1 MSWVMRRQL
10 VMVGL
15 VVLLTSVV
23 TVTASQSSAASQVDI
38 VILGG
43 PSAVSAAVEARL
55 QTCTTGSVSRVA
67 GSNRYETAATISAA
81 SFSSSDGAYIATGL
95 NFPDGLAGGPSAAL
109 GRQPVLLVNDAIPAA
124 TRTELARLG
133 VSRVTVL
140 GGPAAVPDGVV
151 ASLNAL
157 APTTRIAGS
166 DRYSTAAAIAQGAFP
181 SADTVYVATGMNFP
195 DALAGVPAAAD
206 DTAPI
211 LLVRQNS
218 IPASTAAQLNRLKPT
233 TIKILGGEAAVSAG
247 VAADLG
253 SYASNV
259 VRFAGPDR
267 YSTAVAIS
275 RHAFP
280 NSASKIYV
288 TTGLDYPDALAGGPA
303 AAVEDGPILLVKPGA
318 IPNAT
323 KAEIQRI
330 TGTTCA
336 PPTPDDTT
344 LGLQV
349 VADGFERP
357 VFFTTHGEHGF
368 VVDQPGRIWGFGR
381 TGGPKVVLDIRDR
394 VASGGER
401 GLLGLAFHPDY
412 GDLFYVN
419 YTRSGDGA
427 TVVSEFAISGDP
439 PIADPDSERV
449 ILVVPQPAP
458 NHNGGML
465 AFGPGGDLWIGMGD
479 GGSANDGFGNAQRG
493 DTLLGSMLRIRV
505 GPGLDPYAVV
515 GPHQFAA
522 PEIWA
527 IGLRNP
533 WRFSFDGDLIW
544 IADVGQNAV
553 EEVDR
558 ESTDD
563 LGLNFG
569 WPIYEGSECNTGP
582 CGTNSGF
589 AVPTYEYRHDEGCSI
604 TGGYVYRGSAIPQ
617 LDGHYFFSDWCSG
630 FIRSIGQDGV
640 VHDWTDGTGRVD
652 QVSSFGR
659 DDAGEVYVVSATGT
673 VYRIV
678 DTTG

>member
-10 VMVGL
+10 VTVGL

-43 PSAVSAAVEARL
+43 PSAVSATVEARL
-55 QTCTTGSVSRVA
+55 KTCTTGSVSRVA

-81 SFSSSDGAYIATGL
+81 SFSSSEGAYIATGL

-109 GRQPVLLVNDAIPAA
+109 DRQPVLLVNDAIPAA

-140 GGPAAVPDGVV
+140 GGPVAVPDGVV

-157 APTTRIAGS
+157 VPTTRIAGS

-181 SADTVYVATGMNFP
+181 SADTVYVATGVSFP
-195 DALAGVPAAAD
+195 DALAGVPAAAGD
-206 DTAPI
+206 AAPI

-218 IPASTAAQLNRLKPT
+218 IPASTAAQLIRLKPT

-247 VAADLG
+247 VAAGLG
-253 SYASNV
+253 NYASNV
-259 VRFAGPDR
+259 VRFAGSDR
-267 YSTAVAIS
+267 YTTAVAIS

-280 NSASKIYV
+280 NSASRIYIA
-288 TTGLDYPDALAGGPA
+288 TGLDYPDALAGGPA
-303 AAVEDGPILLVKPGA
+303 AAVDDGPILLVRPSA

-336 PPTPDDTT
+336 PPTLDDTT

-381 TGGPKVVLDIRDR
+381 TGDPEVVLDIRDR

-401 GLLGLAFHPDY
+401 GLLGLAFHPEY

-439 PIADPDSERV
+439 PIADLDSERV
-449 ILVVPQPAP
+449 ILVVSQPAP

-465 AFGPGGDLWIGMGD
+465 AFGPRGDLWIGMGD

-493 DTLLGSMLRIRV
+493 DTLLGSLLRIHV
-505 GPGLDPYAVV
+505 GPGLDPYGVV
-515 GPHQFAA
+515 EPHRYAA

-533 WRFSFDGDLIW
+533 WRFSFDEDLIW
-544 IADVGQNAV
+544 IADVGQDAV

-563 LGLNFG
+563 LGLNLG

-589 AVPTYEYRHDEGCSI
+589 AVPAYQYRHNEGCSI

-640 VHDWTDGTGRVD
+640 VHDWTDGTGPVD

-659 DDAGEVYVVSATGT
+659 DNAGEVYVVSATGT

>member
-1 MSWVMRRQL
+1 MRRQL

-43 PSAVSAAVEARL
+43 PGAVSATVEARL
-55 QTCTTGSVSRVA
+55 KTCTMGSVSRVA

-81 SFSSSDGAYIATGL
+81 SFSSSEGAYIATGL

-109 GRQPVLLVNDAIPAA
+109 DRQPVLLVNDAIPAA

-140 GGPAAVPDGVV
+140 GGPVAVPDGVV

-157 APTTRIAGS
+157 VPTTRIAGS

-195 DALAGVPAAAD
+195 DALAGVPAAAGD
-206 DTAPI
+206 AAPI

-218 IPASTAAQLNRLKPT
+218 IPASTAAQLIRLKPT

-247 VAADLG
+247 VAAGLG
-253 SYASNV
+253 NYASNV
-259 VRFAGPDR
+259 VRFAGSDR
-267 YSTAVAIS
+267 YTTAVAIS

-280 NSASKIYV
+280 NSASRIYV
-288 TTGLDYPDALAGGPA
+288 ATGLDYPDVLAGGPA
-303 AAVEDGPILLVKPGA
+303 AAVDDGPILLVTPSA

-330 TGTTCA
+330 TGTACA
-336 PPTPDDTT
+336 PPTLDDTT

-381 TGGPKVVLDIRDR
+381 TGDPEVVLDIRDR

-439 PIADPDSERV
+439 PIADLDSERV
-449 ILVVPQPAP
+449 ILVVSQPAP

-465 AFGPGGDLWIGMGD
+465 AFGPRGDLWIGMGD
-479 GGSANDGFGNAQRG
+479 GGSANDGSGNAQRG
-493 DTLLGSMLRIRV
+493 DTLLGSLLRIRV
-505 GPGLDPYAVV
+505 GPGLDPYGVV
-515 GPHQFAA
+515 EPHRYAA

-533 WRFSFDGDLIW
+533 WRFSFDEDLIW
-544 IADVGQNAV
+544 IADVGQDAV

-563 LGLNFG
+563 LGLNLG

-589 AVPTYEYRHDEGCSI
+589 AVPAYEYRHDEGCSI

-640 VHDWTDGTGRVD
+640 VHDWTDGTGPVD
-652 QVSSFGR
+652 RVSSFGR